1 MKRSTRTADAA
12 TVRTFVMARELVILA
27 PRDGSGGAPAPIA
40 SRSQILA
47 DLEPLNTAPEAPG
60 GDCLYGPG
68 IRIDLPPGQDP
79 ITQMLLTIVDDD
91 IAWSVIRRL
100 LRTFPWRMQDPIS
113 GMEWVGGGRSQD
125 EEEDA

>member
-1 MKRSTRTADAA
+1 
-12 TVRTFVMARELVILA
+12 MARELVILA
-27 PRDGSGGAPAPIA
+27 PRDGSGSAPAPIA
-40 SRSQILA
+40 PRSQILA
-47 DLEPLNTAPEAPG
+47 DLEALNTAPEAPD

-79 ITQMLLTIVDDD
+79 VTQMLLTIVDDD

-113 GMEWVGGGRSQD
+113 GMEWVGGGRTRD
-125 EEEDA
+125 EEEES

>member
-1 MKRSTRTADAA
+1 
-12 TVRTFVMARELVILA
+12 MARELVILA
-27 PRDGSGGAPAPIA
+27 PREGTGSAPAPIA
-40 SRSQILA
+40 SRARILA

-68 IRIDLPPGQDP
+68 IRIDLPPEQDP
-79 ITQMLLTIVDDD
+79 VTQMLLTIVDDD

-113 GMEWVGGGRSQD
+113 GMEWVGGTRSNDD
-125 EEEDA
+125 EEEDS